1 MEKIDPNLQRR
12 ESCNVF
18 KSDIL
23 KFIWPSSNL
32 FFDCY
37 DPIGI
42 NYITL
47 IRLGFSHL
55 RGDKFKHSFQDP
67 ISYIC
72 KYGSDVVSAIHIFL
86 YYPFY
91 SSELRTLLSSL
102 VNIDPRFLDNI
113 IFSLTRTLLFGTT
126 AFNKKRQQKNY
137 QLEN

>member
-23 KFIWPSSNL
+23 KFIWPSSHL

-55 RGDKFKHSFQDP
+55 RGHKFKHSFQDT

-72 KYGSDVVSAIHIFL
+72 KYGNDVVSAIHIFL